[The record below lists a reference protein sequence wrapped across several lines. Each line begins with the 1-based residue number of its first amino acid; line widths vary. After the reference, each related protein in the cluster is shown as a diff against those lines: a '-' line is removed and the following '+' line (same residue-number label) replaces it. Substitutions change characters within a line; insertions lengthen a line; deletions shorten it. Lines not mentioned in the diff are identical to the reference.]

1 VLTVKNHKLISTFT
15 IFLTLLESL
24 CVSQIPYVASAD
36 EYTYYG
42 AIPSKIYQYVDVD
55 TSNLSRGY
63 GLDALT
69 VRTRVLITITAT
81 QDDTHVRVYS
91 LNNGS
96 LVSEAILDAM
106 QKHFVFF
113 PNASMFKVVTDR
125 YASVMLL
132 SYQEIPVPG
141 PDAAGPVPTTF
152 HASTDGAYVGKEFIF
167 MASWNARSNS
177 WQSYRIFALEKA
189 EVTVTGEDGSHEDY
203 SLEVNSYKDLS
214 LSTFMSY
221 KVESTGN
228 IMVESKGRQARG
240 DPRRYYFVPSAEGGF
255 VGKVFYAAST
265 TDWDAEEDY
274 GFRVSAAQDTTVTIW
289 NLQTKEK
296 LMEFTVK
303 GGEGVGFMPKADAIL
318 VQSIEPVTLAYVHNG
333 SLLRTIYPGRAY
345 GSGIAYIG
353 IKPYEESVFFL
364 PTNSTCE
371 AYVFAHERATV
382 TLDDA
387 LVTVEADSYYV
398 LMAAG
403 THRILSDTNIV
414 VEVTH
419 WPLNPPYQGL
429 NFEGVEI
436 PCVQTVSVVPDVT
449 LTPLGESLPFTY
461 IVIAGAAGV
470 AAAIIG
476 LFLMKHRRK

>member
-1 VLTVKNHKLISTFT
+1 
-15 IFLTLLESL
+15 
-24 CVSQIPYVASAD
+24 
-36 EYTYYG
+36 
-42 AIPSKIYQYVDVD
+42 
-55 TSNLSRGY
+55 
-63 GLDALT
+63 
-69 VRTRVLITITAT
+69 
-81 QDDTHVRVYS
+81 
-91 LNNGS
+91 
-96 LVSEAILDAM
+96 
-106 QKHFVFF
+106 
-113 PNASMFKVVTDR
+113 
-125 YASVMLL
+125 
-132 SYQEIPVPG
+132 
-141 PDAAGPVPTTF
+141 
-152 HASTDGAYVGKEFIF
+152 
-167 MASWNARSNS
+167 
-177 WQSYRIFALEKA
+177 
-189 EVTVTGEDGSHEDY
+189 
-203 SLEVNSYKDLS
+203 
-214 LSTFMSY
+214 
-221 KVESTGN
+221 
-228 IMVESKGRQARG
+228 
-240 DPRRYYFVPSAEGGF
+240 VPSAEGGF

-274 GFRVSAAQDTTVTIW
+274 GFRVSAVQDTTVTIW

-296 LMEFTVK
+296 LMEFIVK

-353 IKPYEESVFFL
+353 VKPYEESVFFL

-371 AYVFAHERATV
+371 AYVFANERATV

-403 THRILSDTNIV
+403 THRIISDTNIV

-449 LTPLGESLPFTY
+449 LTPLGETLPFTY

-470 AAAIIG
+470 AAAAIIG
-476 LFLMKHRRK
+476 LFLIKHRRK